1 MKHAIPNLLL
11 LAALTFSC
19 APLSQEVMRQVDQ
32 NLTYTVVQK
41 NPEAYRGKNVLWG
54 GVIIETITRPGE
66 TLIKVRETELD
77 YEKRPTN
84 MDHSAGRFLVQSP
97 GFLDPAIYAEGRE
110 ITVAGELAG
119 TKVLPL
125 GETRYRYPLVLAK
138 EIHLWEKRQE
148 IRSYDP
154 YYWPYWGYP
163 YRWYRHPFWGYP
175 PYWW

>member
-1 MKHAIPNLLL
+1 MRHPLVTFLL
-11 LAALTFSC
+11 LAMWAVSC
-19 APLSQEVMRQVDQ
+19 APLSKEVMRQVDQ
-32 NLTYTVVQK
+32 DLTYPVVQN
-41 NPEAYRGKNVLWG
+41 NPEAYRGRNILWG
-54 GVIIETITRPGE
+54 GVIVETMNRPGE
-66 TLIKVRETELD
+66 TLLKVRETELD

-84 MDHSAGRFLVQSP
+84 VDRSAGRFLVQSP

-119 TKVLPL
+119 IRVLPL
-125 GETRYRYPLVLAK
+125 GETQYPYPFVIAK
-138 EIHLWEKRQE
+138 EIRLWEKRRP

-154 YYWPYWGYP
+154 YDWPYWGYP